1 MENAGAAHFGQ
12 RKTVHRVHA
21 QMTAAGSCPTVKTPD
36 RIWFANTDMQ
46 SFYEFPRALGDTSAF
61 AHWLG
66 AGRLFV
72 TPNANEPRKY
82 HNALMAMM
90 PGDAVFA
97 YEDQVGFV
105 GIGRVRSPK
114 DLLDGCGGTALYPT
128 PTEIVRSLAVDWNT
142 SVTRTVSQ
150 VSAFA
155 TVNGI
160 GLRACNKGKPL
171 HTHLLEM
178 LQEVHARRDADPDA
192 QEEIALHR
200 IQTDTTRD
208 STTKAQLIQAR
219 VGQGRFRK
227 AVLAREQACRLTGI
241 TQPACLVASHIKPWA
256 DCDDHERLDDANGLM
271 LAPHVDHLFDT
282 GQISFQDNGQLIVS
296 PALDRAVL
304 QAWHLDEASN
314 AGEFAPDQ
322 RRYLAHHRLHVLGQA
337 RMCRVRNLVGDANG
351 GAIALDQSPF
361 ADITEGAT

>member
-1 MENAGAAHFGQ
+1 MTS
-12 RKTVHRVHA
+12 TVSNR
-21 QMTAAGSCPTVKTPD
+21 TSNTPA

-46 SFYEFPRALGDTSAF
+46 SFYEFPRAPDDNSAF
-61 AHWLG
+61 AHWLS

-72 TPNANEPRKY
+72 TPNASKPRKY
-82 HNALMAMM
+82 HNALMAMT
-90 PGDAVFA
+90 PGDPVFA
-97 YEDQVGFV
+97 YEDQIGFV

-114 DLLDGCGGTALYPT
+114 DLLDGRGGTALYPK

-150 VSAFA
+150 VSAVA
-155 TVNGI
+155 MVNGT

-171 HTHLLEM
+171 HTYLLEM
-178 LQEVHARRDADPDA
+178 LQEVDARNDSDPDE
-192 QEEIALHR
+192 QEAIALHR
-200 IQTDTTRD
+200 IQTDSTRD
-208 STTKAQLIQAR
+208 STTKTQLIEAR

-227 AVLAREQACRLTGI
+227 SVLAREQACRLTGI
-241 TQPACLVASHIKPWA
+241 SQPGCLVASHIKPWA

-282 GQISFQDNGQLIVS
+282 GLISFQDNGQLIVA

-304 QAWHLDEASN
+304 QAWHLDELAN

-322 RRYLAHHRLHVLGQA
+322 RRYLAHHRLYVLGQA
-337 RMCRVRNLVGDANG
+337 RTRRVRNLVGDAG
-351 GAIALDQSPF
+351 GGDIALNQSPF
-361 ADITEGAT
+361 TNMTKGAT